1 MSTDALCWI
10 NGEIIPAHAATI
22 SVFDHGLLYG
32 DGVFEGIRFY
42 NRRSFRLQEH
52 LVRLERSARAIALQL
67 PHTLA
72 QMADFIDATV
82 NAAKF
87 DNGYLRVVITRGAGS
102 LGIDPRNC
110 TQPGFFIIADTLQMV
125 KAEARQQGAR
135 LIIASTRRLPMD
147 GLDPRVKSLN
157 YLNHI
162 LARIEANQAGMD
174 EAILLNRNGHVA
186 EGTADNI
193 FVVQNGVLLTPPV
206 SDGALEGITRNLIIE
221 LAQRNDIPVQQ
232 KSIAPYDL
240 HTADEVFLTGTG
252 AELIPVREIDG
263 RAMTQCP
270 GPVYRQLQELFVA
283 QVTLETDS
291 AMGTGS

>member
-1 MSTDALCWI
+1 
-10 NGEIIPAHAATI
+10 
-22 SVFDHGLLYG
+22 
-32 DGVFEGIRFY
+32 
-42 NRRSFRLQEH
+42 
-52 LVRLERSARAIALQL
+52 
-67 PHTLA
+67 
-72 QMADFIDATV
+72 
-82 NAAKF
+82 
-87 DNGYLRVVITRGAGS
+87 
-102 LGIDPRNC
+102 
-110 TQPGFFIIADTLQMV
+110 
-125 KAEARQQGAR
+125 AR

-193 FVVQNGVLLTPPV
+193 FVVHNGVLVTPPV

-221 LAQRNDIPVQQ
+221 LAQRNRIPLQE

-263 RAMTQCP
+263 RAMAQCP

-283 QVTLETDS
+283 QVALETDS
-291 AMGTGS
+291 ATKAGS

>member
-10 NGEIIPAHAATI
+10 NGAIIPAHAAKI

-42 NRRSFRLQEH
+42 NKRSFRLQEH
-52 LVRLERSARAIALQL
+52 LLRLERSARAIALQL
-67 PHTLA
+67 PYSLQ
-72 QMADFIDATV
+72 QMAEFIAATV
-82 NAAKF
+82 NAANF

-110 TQPGFFIIADTLQMV
+110 AQPDFFVIADTLQMV
-125 KAEARQQGAR
+125 KAEARENGAR

-193 FVVQNGVLLTPPV
+193 FIVHNGVLLTPPV

-221 LAQRNDIPVQQ
+221 LALRNRIPLQE

-270 GPVYRQLQELFVA
+270 GPLYRQLQELFSA
-283 QVTLETDS
+283 QVQMET
-291 AMGTGS
+291 GG

>member
-1 MSTDALCWI
+1 MSTDALCWL
-10 NGEIIPAHAATI
+10 NGTIMPAHDATI

-52 LVRLERSARAIALQL
+52 LLRLQRSARAIALQM
-67 PHTLA
+67 PYTLA
-72 QMADFIDATV
+72 QMTDFITATV
-82 NAAKF
+82 NAATF
-87 DNGYLRVVITRGAGS
+87 DHGYLRVVITRGAGS

-110 TQPGFFIIADTLQMV
+110 GQPTFFIIADTLQMV
-125 KAEARQQGAR
+125 RAEAREQGAR

-193 FVVQNGVLLTPPV
+193 FIVHNDVLLTPPV

-221 LAQRNDIPVQQ
+221 LAQRNGIPLQE
-232 KSIAPYDL
+232 KSLAPYDL

-263 RAMTQCP
+263 RAMTRCP
-270 GPVYRQLQELFVA
+270 GPRFRQLQELFSA
-283 QVTLETDS
+283 QVGLET
-291 AMGTGS
+291 GSQLPG